1 MDTGMYATAR
11 AQPNIALIKYWGKRD
26 TGRNLPAVDSLSLT
40 LCDLYTEM
48 EVCFNA
54 GLAADSLHVNGERD
68 DGLLPRVVQCL
79 DAVAGR
85 DRAAATVRS
94 TCNFPLGAGLASSAS
109 AFAAL
114 VVAAA
119 AAGGLDLDRPSLA
132 CLAGGVSGSAARSL
146 YSGIV
151 LLTNEK
157 DRVRAESLLAP
168 SEWPLRVV
176 IAITEPARKTTGS
189 GPAMESSRATSP
201 FYARWIE
208 EQARDLEEALAAIAA
223 RDFAA
228 LGHVAEHNCLKMH
241 SVMWSSR
248 PALCYWNAAT
258 VSCLHAVRRLQ
269 AEGADVFF
277 TIDAGPQVK
286 AVCTSSSEADVRRAL
301 EAVDGVRDVLVS
313 GLGEGARLAGMPA

>member
-1 MDTGMYATAR
+1 MYATAR

-26 TGRNLPAVDSLSLT
+26 TDRNLPAVDSLSLT
-40 LCDLYTEM
+40 LCELYTEM
-48 EVCFNA
+48 EVRFDA

-68 DGLLPRVVQCL
+68 DGLLPRVVRCL

-119 AAGGLDLDRPSLA
+119 AAGGFDLDRPALA
-132 CLAGGVSGSAARSL
+132 RLAGGVSGSAARSL
-146 YSGIV
+146 YPGIV

-157 DRVRAESLLAP
+157 DTIGARSLLAP
-168 SEWPLRVV
+168 ADWPLRVV
-176 IAITEPARKTTGS
+176 VGITERAQKTIGS
-189 GPAMESSRATSP
+189 GPAMEASRATSP
-201 FYARWIE
+201 FYARWVE
-208 EQARDLEEALAAIAA
+208 EQARDLEVALAAIAA

-228 LGHVAEHNCLKMH
+228 LGQIAEHNCLKMH

-258 VSCLHAVRRLQ
+258 VNCLHAVRRLQ
-269 AEGADVFF
+269 AEGVEVFF

-286 AVCTSSSEADVRRAL
+286 AVCTPSSEADVQRAL
-301 EAVDGVRDVLVS
+301 QAVDGVHEVLVS